1 MILEKHAQKTGKQK
15 WAKNLDLAE
24 MMSEFAKAVRS
35 EVSYLTEGHN
45 CQRFRDFFADDDTT
59 AFPFV
64 DFDLSTD
71 RVLVMERMN
80 GIPLNKGQ
88 KLADANVDTSLVVK
102 RGATSYFRQIFELGS
117 FHSDPHPGNL
127 LAMPQNVVGFLDFGR
142 VSSISERDRN
152 LAAQLFVA
160 LAQEDE
166 VQAADVV
173 AEICRSGPEL
183 DIQGLRQDMSSI
195 IGKYSSG
202 GVGDVD
208 SAAAMNDLLDMI
220 RVRGLRMPAE
230 FTMLF
235 NTLGVLQGVVLQLD
249 PGLNLTEVGVPY
261 AKKIIEEHL
270 SPHNLMNLAL
280 RTIARNLRVL
290 DRLPVQVGDIM
301 SALSTGQFKVV
312 VSIEK
317 QDDFMERAQ
326 AIVNRASIVFLL
338 SALAIALAIASNSM
352 VDNTLLSSIA
362 RVLLFAILLAGAWL
376 FFSVMRHDWRMGKRR
391 RDS

>member
-1 MILEKHAQKTGKQK
+1 
-15 WAKNLDLAE
+15 
-24 MMSEFAKAVRS
+24 
-35 EVSYLTEGHN
+35 
-45 CQRFRDFFADDDTT
+45 
-59 AFPFV
+59 
-64 DFDLSTD
+64 
-71 RVLVMERMN
+71 MERMN

-235 NTLGVLQGVVLQLD
+235 NTLGVLQGVVLELD

-290 DRLPVQVGDIM
+290 DRLPVQFGDIM